1 MHVKSY
7 PGLHRFCVPPPCDWL
22 KKKNSRHSFN
32 QSDANKKPV
41 TTWSPALSRTLG
53 GMLGFSMSS
62 HWFFR
67 IFSSLLSG
75 CCDNCGLV
83 FTTLDRK
90 GLYLTNRE
98 RKITRRKFKS
108 VWLRSATDKRS
119 F

>member
-1 MHVKSY
+1 MSKVIRDCIGFVCLR
-7 PGLHRFCVPPPCDWL
+7 PVIGL

-41 TTWSPALSRTLG
+41 TTCSPALSRTLG

-108 VWLRSATDKRS
+108 VWLRSTTDKRS